1 MWKCIFA
8 LLCSVTTAWIYGQ
21 TNKTMT
27 PGLWRAEL
35 ERADGNPIAFNFEFK
50 IKDQKKLIYIRNAAE
65 SLKVD
70 DIRFQGDSVWIRLP
84 YFDSEIR
91 AALAA
96 RHELRGYWIK
106 HLGNRD
112 QFMPFLARSDQ
123 PYRFYSSGGPAR
135 HDLTGRWA
143 VLFRNPQKNDSTL
156 CVGEFTQHGN
166 KLTGTF
172 LHPTGDY
179 RYLQGIVSGDSLKL
193 SCFDGS
199 HAYLFTAKIDD
210 NNHIS
215 GGQYFSGLTHRELWV
230 AKRDPRAHLPDEFG
244 LTRMK
249 NGASRLSFTFRDI
262 DGNTVS
268 SSDERFKNK
277 VLLVQLMGSWCPN
290 CLDETS
296 FLSKFYESYRK
307 KGVEIIGLAYERS
320 TDFSL
325 SQKNLRSFQE
335 RLHVP
340 YPLLITGVSESDPEK
355 AKKTLP
361 QLEGIEGF
369 PTTIFIDRA
378 GQVQKIHTGFNGPAT
393 GEHYEEEK
401 KTFYS
406 IVDALLVQ

>member
-1 MWKCIFA
+1 
-8 LLCSVTTAWIYGQ
+8 
-21 TNKTMT
+21 
-27 PGLWRAEL
+27 
-35 ERADGNPIAFNFEFK
+35 
-50 IKDQKKLIYIRNAAE
+50 
-65 SLKVD
+65 
-70 DIRFQGDSVWIRLP
+70 
-84 YFDSEIR
+84 
-91 AALAA
+91 
-96 RHELRGYWIK
+96 
-106 HLGNRD
+106 
-112 QFMPFLARSDQ
+112 
-123 PYRFYSSGGPAR
+123 
-135 HDLTGRWA
+135 
-143 VLFRNPQKNDSTL
+143 
-156 CVGEFTQHGN
+156 
-166 KLTGTF
+166 
-172 LHPTGDY
+172 
-179 RYLQGIVSGDSLKL
+179 
-193 SCFDGS
+193 
-199 HAYLFTAKIDD
+199 
-210 NNHIS
+210 
-215 GGQYFSGLTHRELWV
+215 
-230 AKRDPRAHLPDEFG
+230 
-244 LTRMK
+244 
-249 NGASRLSFTFRDI
+249 
-262 DGNTVS
+262 
-268 SSDERFKNK
+268 
-277 VLLVQLMGSWCPN
+277 MGSWCPN